1 MSGLHKL
8 PSFNTTP
15 RMALASLVTLALA
28 AGTLSAETLQEARRL
43 ESTTTLLAAK
53 HAELGLDAD
62 HAFQLRNTHSD
73 ELGQTHGHHSQFY
86 KGVRVWGGDA
96 ITHLDRNGLELPLTD
111 SLKRNIQLNVAPSLS
126 AGEALAAVLQD
137 LAPLGSFSVAPISEL
152 VVYPE
157 TSLVVRKPGSHTLDQ
172 DSDATGV
179 EHQVIRHTLAYH
191 IHTELENAQDGI
203 RHTDHLVNAHTG
215 AILQRW
221 NTLHTA
227 GTTGTGIGNSQ
238 YSGVVTVNTNSTPTG
253 YELRDLTRGTG
264 GTFGNN
270 VVTNAA
276 HAATS
281 STAAGTV
288 YTSATNTWGDGAN
301 YVENTST
308 TAPNG
313 QTAAVDA
320 MFGMAK
326 SWDFYK
332 NVFGRNGIDGKGTAT
347 YSRVHIGSAYDNA
360 FWSDSCFC
368 MTYGDGSSFSTLTAL
383 DVAGHELS
391 HGVCARTANLVYCGE
406 SGGLNEANSD
416 IFGTLI
422 EFYARGGSG
431 ATIGNTGG
439 NWTIGEQLSSTPLR
453 YLYKPSL
460 DGRSPDVWSS
470 SLASLDVHYSSGP
483 MNRCFYFLSQG
494 ATSTGNTSTSYLPT
508 GMVGL
513 GNDKAAAIWFRAL
526 TTYLTSTSNYASTRT
541 AAINAAKD
549 LYSAG
554 SPEEQAVWNAFH
566 GINVG
571 AAWSSTVPDTT
582 APKTTAAEAGTA
594 GTITLTATATDNIG
608 VTKVEFYVDGSLKG
622 TSTAAPFALS
632 LDSRTLT
639 NASHSLATR
648 AYDAAGNIGTSPAIT
663 FAISNPVPDTTV
675 PKATASV
682 TGTASTITLTA
693 TATDNVGVTKV
704 DYYIDGTLK
713 GTTTTAPHTLGM
725 DSRTLS
731 NSSHSLVIKA
741 YDAAGNVGT
750 SAAATFTTNNPG
762 VISSYNEVESNNSL
776 ATANVLADTIT
787 KVTGTIGS
795 STDQDFF
802 KFTVGA
808 GRTVTVSMTGP
819 ATKDY
824 DLFLLNSAGSTMKY
838 SSTFSATETVSF
850 QNTGAT
856 AVFCI
861 KVVGYLGS
869 FDARNAYTLT
879 ISR

>member
-1 MSGLHKL
+1 MTPFSALSL
-8 PSFNTTP
+8 TRTSLRLTLSF
-15 RMALASLVTLALA
+15 LAVTLA
-28 AGTLSAETLQEARRL
+28 AGTPSTRTELEASRLAEAGTEG
-43 ESTTTLLAAK
+43 LAAK
-53 HAELGLDAD
+53 RAQLGLDAD
-62 HAFQLRNTHSD
+62 HAFQVRSTHSD
-73 ELGQTHGHHSQFY
+73 ELGQTHGHHSQLY

-96 ITHLDRNGLELPLTD
+96 ITHLDRSGRELPLTD
-111 SLKRNIQLNVAPSLS
+111 SLQRNLQLNVTPSLG
-126 AGEALAAVLQD
+126 AGEALAAVLLD
-137 LAPLGSFSVAPISEL
+137 LAPLGAFSVAPTAEL
-152 VVYPE
+152 VIFPE
-157 TSLVVRKPGSHTLDQ
+157 TSLVTRKPASHTLDQ
-172 DSDATGV
+172 DSDATSV
-179 EHQVIRHTLAYH
+179 EHVVVRHTLAYH

-203 RHTDHLVNAHTG
+203 RHTDYLVNAHTG
-215 AILQRW
+215 AILQQW
-221 NTLHTA
+221 NTLHTI
-227 GTTGTGIGNSQ
+227 GTTGTGNSQ

-253 YELRDLTRGTG
+253 FELRDLTRGTG

-281 STAAGTV
+281 SAAAGTV
-288 YTSATNTWGDGAN
+288 YTSASNTWGDGAN
-301 YVENTST
+301 YVESTST

-326 SWDFYK
+326 SWDFFK

-347 YSRVHIGSAYDNA
+347 YSRVHIGNAYDNA

-368 MTYGDGSSFSTLTAL
+368 MTYGDGTGFTTLTAL

-431 ATIGNTGG
+431 ASIGNTGG

-453 YLYKPSL
+453 YMYKPSL
-460 DGRSPDVWSS
+460 DGRSPDAWSAS
-470 SLASLDVHYSSGP
+470 VGSLDVHYSSGP
-483 MNRCFYFLSQG
+483 MNRAFYFLSQG
-494 ATSTGNTSTSYLPT
+494 ATSSGNTSTSYLPA

-513 GNDKAAAIWFRAL
+513 GNNKAAAIWFRAL

-541 AAINAAKD
+541 ATISAAKD
-549 LYSAG
+549 LYGAG

-582 APKTTAAEAGTA
+582 APKATAAEAGTAGIITLTATATDNIGVTKVEFYVDGALRGTSSTAPFALSLDSKTLTNASHSLVTKAYDAAGNIGTSAVVSFAISNPVPDTTAPKAAGCVAGTA

-608 VTKVEFYVDGSLKG
+608 VTKVEYFVDGTLLG
-622 TSTAAPFALS
+622 TTTAAPHALA
-632 LDSRTLT
+632 LDSKTLS
-639 NASHSLATR
+639 NASHSL
-648 AYDAAGNIGTSPAIT
+648 
-663 FAISNPVPDTTV
+663 VV
-675 PKATASV
+675 
-682 TGTASTITLTA
+682 
-693 TATDNVGVTKV
+693 
-704 DYYIDGTLK
+704 
-713 GTTTTAPHTLGM
+713 
-725 DSRTLS
+725 
-731 NSSHSLVIKA
+731 KA

-750 SAAATFTTNNPG
+750 SAAATFVVYNACVVSSYSEVETNNT
-762 VISSYNEVESNNSL
+762 L

-787 KVTGTIGS
+787 KVTGTLGS
-795 STDQDFF
+795 STDQDYY
-802 KFTVGA
+802 KLSVGA

-819 ATKDY
+819 TNKDY
-824 DLFLLNSAGSTMKY
+824 DLYLLNSTGTTLKY
-838 SSTFSATETVSF
+838 SSTFSSNETLSF
-850 QNTGAT
+850 QNTGAS
-856 AVFCI
+856 AVFYI
-861 KVVGYLGS
+861 KVVGYVGS
-869 FDARNAYTLT
+869 FDAKNAYTLT

>member
-368 MTYGDGSSFSTLTAL
+368 MTYGDGTGFTTLTAL

-824 DLFLLNSAGSTMKY
+824 DLFLLNSAGSTVKY